1 MNKVHL
7 TKCPGDTEM
16 ETEIET
22 EVELETETEVEE
34 SNCSSA

>member
-7 TKCPGDTEM
+7 AKCPGD
-16 ETEIET
+16 IET

-34 SNCSSA
+34 SNCSLA